1 MSNNKGSIS
10 RRNFLKTA
18 GAVGVGSLLL
28 PLDSLTVAQAESN
41 SKESKSKTVPKR
53 PFGKTGVDVPILCLG
68 SAFAYTSN
76 LLKKQALN
84 TGVGLW
90 DTAANYIGG
99 ESERAIG
106 KYFKKFP
113 EDRKKVFLLT
123 KSSSR
128 HPWLWNKDLDKSLER
143 MNTSCIDLFLTAGVN
158 NADRIDSIFSRP
170 ERWAEKVKSEGKI
183 RFFGFS
189 THRNVENNLMKAS
202 KLGWIDGIMF
212 SYNFRTMH
220 SEKMKKAVDACA
232 KAGIG
237 LIAMKTQA
245 SGSSGSSGSRFMGLA
260 EKNVPN
266 EKEQALFKQLA
277 EKGLTFEQAKLKAVW
292 DDERIS
298 SITSGMPNMTI
309 LQANVAAAV
318 SDIKLSWR
326 DKQLMNK
333 YARFTASNYCTGCA
347 SICET
352 QINKEVPISD
362 IMRFLMYARCYGELE
377 NARSQFDE
385 IPLKVRKRMAHID
398 YKEAEKKC
406 PQRMEIGRLMREATT
421 ELV

>member
-1 MSNNKGSIS
+1 MYKNKGSIS

-18 GAVGVGSLLL
+18 GALGAGSLLL
-28 PLDSLTVAQAESN
+28 PLDSLTAARAESN
-41 SKESKSKTVPKR
+41 TKESKSKVVPTR
-53 PFGKTGVDVPILCLG
+53 PFGETGVDVPILCLG
-68 SAFAYTSN
+68 HISPSTSN
-76 LLKKQALN
+76 LFLKQALKM
-84 TGVGLW
+84 GVGLW
-90 DTAANYIGG
+90 DTAANYFGG

-123 KSSSR
+123 KSLSR
-128 HPWLWNKDLDKSLER
+128 HPWLWNNDLEKSLER
-143 MNTSCIDLFLTAGVN
+143 MNTSYIDLFLNHDVN
-158 NADRIDSIFSRP
+158 NADNIGSIVGRP

-189 THRNVENNLMKAS
+189 THKNVEKNLMKAS
-202 KLGWIDGIMF
+202 KFGWIDGIMF

-220 SEKMKKAVDACA
+220 SDKMKKAVDACA

-245 SGSSGSSGSRFMGLA
+245 SELSGAASGFMGLTG
-260 EKNVPN
+260 KMVLN
-266 EKEQALFKQLA
+266 EKEQALFSQFA

-298 SITSGMPNMTI
+298 SITSGMPNMTL

-318 SDIKLSWR
+318 NDTKLSWQN
-326 DKQLMNK
+326 KQLMNQ
-333 YARFTASNYCTGCA
+333 YARYTASNYCTGCA

-385 IPLKVRKRMAHID
+385 IPLKVRKRMAYID
-398 YKEAEKKC
+398 YKDAEKKC
-406 PQRMEIGRLMREATT
+406 PQRMDIGRLMREATT